1 MSLVVLVVFVSP
13 KTTLSFSPCVTRAVL
28 SFLKI
33 HPEEISL
40 WSTSSCLLASVPACH
55 VCTYESRHVCYLYFD
70 LFLLQFNFFPLI
82 KKTNKVS
89 CVNWKDLQFTSIF
102 LCSFIDLRGCGV
114 CTCAE
119 VRGQHYL
126 RVISSLLPCDSWTP
140 AQWLALQQAPSPTQP
155 PQHFSKQVL
164 HLPVCVC
171 GGQKEL
177 HGRLVVGTL
186 LPEPPC

>member
-33 HPEEISL
+33 HPEEEISL
-40 WSTSSCLLASVPACH
+40 WSTSSCLLASVTFAPMSQDMF
-55 VCTYESRHVCYLYFD
+55 VTFILIYFYY
-70 LFLLQFNFFPLI
+70 NSIFFPLI

-126 RVISSLLPCDSWTP
+126 RVISSLLPCDS
-140 AQWLALQQAPSPTQP
+140 
-155 PQHFSKQVL
+155 
-164 HLPVCVC
+164 
-171 GGQKEL
+171 
-177 HGRLVVGTL
+177 VVGFAASTFTHSATSAFFKTSITSTRL
-186 LPEPPC
+186 CVWGPEGTPWQVSGGHAPP